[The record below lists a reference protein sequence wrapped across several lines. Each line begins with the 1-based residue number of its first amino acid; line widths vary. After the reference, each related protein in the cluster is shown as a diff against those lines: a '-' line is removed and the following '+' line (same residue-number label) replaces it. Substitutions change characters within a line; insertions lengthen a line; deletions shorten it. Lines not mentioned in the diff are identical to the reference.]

1 MKKRYLPNAT
11 VQQKLVLLLLI
22 SILAPMI
29 LFACVFRIY
38 SRREFTEQS
47 LSSMRSGMHSS
58 VSSLQDQ
65 LQLITYAERSIYAN
79 DKVMSALAGDGHYS
93 SIAEQQATEDYIF
106 NMLRSINSMVTDASV
121 IHLSAYHLGT
131 DYYLTKNF
139 DQYSLPLISP
149 AVRDNVQAYSSYL
162 QPGRYSAAHFIS
174 SIEDTAFTICL
185 PLYDPP
191 SITDSIGL
199 LEVAISRSRLESLCA
214 SLFDEADGES
224 LLVLTEDNEP
234 LYQSG
239 ELGNNRY
246 VHLLANIEDENEVH
260 TISYDDGVTVLYE
273 HVRFKTVNLKVARIV
288 PVMRLSS
295 KVDSFITGL
304 MVLLIALLAMA
315 ALLMCLCTV
324 QFTGPLRKLTAYTCA
339 VRDGDLSARMEDFIV
354 YKAHDEIGTL
364 ITDIQDMVQAIH
376 RYIIRQYQLN
386 AENKDIQLK
395 MLQAQINPHFLFN
408 TLQCLAG
415 QALEVNSMQL
425 YNAIASLGQMMHYAM
440 DTDKIMVS
448 LQEEKDYAASYLM
461 LQRLRFPVRLHEQW
475 QISEKA
481 LDFPV
486 PKMVLQP
493 LIENAV
499 RHGEILKSDDHTLT
513 VYADVLRG
521 GLALRITDD
530 GIGANV
536 ETVKA
541 LQNRLNALY
550 DGLRSASMRQDTAL
564 TLSDTGS
571 EKEDLQDLQR
581 NVQSLQTHIG
591 LQNVYQ
597 RLLLRC
603 GWDCAFQV
611 RRLEPHGF
619 EVALFIERGIE
630 DEDPVS

>member
-1 MKKRYLPNAT
+1 MKKPVFPNAT
-11 VQQKLVLLLLI
+11 VQQKLVVLLLL
-22 SILAPMI
+22 SILVPMI
-29 LFACVFRIY
+29 LFAYIFRFY

-47 LSSMRSGMHSS
+47 LSSMRSSMQSAT
-58 VSSLQDQ
+58 SSLQDQ
-65 LQLITYAERSIYAN
+65 LQLIAYAERSVYAN
-79 DKVMSALAGDGHYS
+79 DKVLTALAGDGRYA
-93 SIAEQQATEDYIF
+93 SIAERQATEDYIF
-106 NMLRSINSMVTDASV
+106 NMLRSINSMVTDASI

-149 AVRDNVQAYSSYL
+149 TVRDDVQAYSSYL
-162 QPGRYSAAHFIS
+162 RPGKYVASHLITT
-174 SIEDTAFTICL
+174 EDTAFTICL

-199 LEVAISRSRLESLCA
+199 LEVSISRARLESLCA

-224 LLVLTEDNEP
+224 LLVLTENNEP
-234 LYQSG
+234 LYQAGS
-239 ELGNNRY
+239 LGNNRY
-246 VHLLANIEDENEVH
+246 AQLLANIEDENEVH

-288 PVMRLSS
+288 PVMQLSS
-295 KVDSFITGL
+295 KVDSFISGL
-304 MVLLIALLAMA
+304 MMLLIALLAMA

-339 VRDGDLSARMEDFIV
+339 VRDGDLNARMEDFIV
-354 YKAHDEIGTL
+354 YKAHDEIGIL
-364 ITDIQDMVQAIH
+364 ITDIQDMIQTIH

-440 DTDKIMVS
+440 DTDKVMVS

-461 LQRLRFPVRLHEQW
+461 LQRMRFPVHLEELW
-475 QISEKA
+475 EISDEA
-481 LDFPV
+481 LTFPI

-493 LIENAV
+493 LVENAV

-513 VYADVLRG
+513 VYGAIVDG
-521 GLALRITDD
+521 GLFLRVSDD
-530 GIGANV
+530 GVGADGQ
-536 ETVKA
+536 TVAA
-541 LQNRLNALY
+541 LQARLNTLY

-564 TLSDTGS
+564 SLSDSGHG
-571 EKEDLQDLQR
+571 KENLQDLQK
-581 NVQSLQTHIG
+581 NVQSMQTHIG

-603 GWDCAFQV
+603 GWGCTMQV
-611 RRLEPHGF
+611 RGLAPHGF
-619 EVALFIERGIE
+619 EVTLYIQRGLE
-630 DEDPVS
+630 DEDSVS

>member
-1 MKKRYLPNAT
+1 MKKPVFPNAT
-11 VQQKLVLLLLI
+11 VQQKLVVLLLL
-22 SILAPMI
+22 SILVPMI
-29 LFACVFRIY
+29 LFAYIFRLY

-47 LSSMRSGMHSS
+47 LSSMRASMQSAT
-58 VSSLQDQ
+58 SSLQDQ
-65 LQLITYAERSIYAN
+65 LQLITYAERSVYAN
-79 DKVMSALAGDGHYS
+79 DKVLTALAGDGSYA
-93 SIAEQQATEDYIF
+93 SIAERQATEDYIF
-106 NMLRSINSMVTDASV
+106 NMLRSINSMVTDASI

-149 AVRDNVQAYSSYL
+149 TVRDDVQAYSSYL
-162 QPGRYSAAHFIS
+162 RPGKYVASHLITT
-174 SIEDTAFTICL
+174 EDTAFTICL

-199 LEVAISRSRLESLCA
+199 LEVSISRARLESLCA

-224 LLVLTEDNEP
+224 LLVLTENNEP

-239 ELGNNRY
+239 SLGNNRY
-246 VHLLANIEDENEVH
+246 AQLLANIEDENEVH

-288 PVMRLSS
+288 PVMQLSS
-295 KVDSFITGL
+295 KVDSFISGL
-304 MVLLIALLAMA
+304 MMLLIALLAMA

-339 VRDGDLSARMEDFIV
+339 VRDGDLNARMEDFIV

-364 ITDIQDMVQAIH
+364 ITDIQDMIQTIH

-440 DTDKIMVS
+440 DTDKVMVS

-461 LQRLRFPVRLHEQW
+461 LQRMRFPVHLEEQW
-475 QISEKA
+475 EISDEA
-481 LDFPV
+481 LTFPI

-493 LIENAV
+493 LVENAV

-513 VYADVLRG
+513 VYGAIVDG
-521 GLALRITDD
+521 GLFLRVSDD
-530 GIGANV
+530 GVGADDQ
-536 ETVKA
+536 TAAA
-541 LQNRLNALY
+541 LQARLNTLY
-550 DGLRSASMRQDTAL
+550 DGLRSASMQQDTAL
-564 TLSDTGS
+564 SLSDSGHG
-571 EKEDLQDLQR
+571 KEDLQDLQK
-581 NVQSLQTHIG
+581 NVQSMQTHIG

-603 GWDCAFQV
+603 GWGCTMQV
-611 RRLEPHGF
+611 RGLAPHGF
-619 EVALFIERGIE
+619 EVTLYIQRGLE